1 MQPIVNTK
9 AELISLLIKHQ
20 GRILQYGVKQL
31 GLFGSFVRNEAKQD
45 SDIDFLIEFYPE
57 HKTLKNLVRLSDTLE
72 EITGRKVEVVTLQSL
87 SKYIGPYILNEVE
100 YVPIAN

>member
-1 MQPIVNTK
+1 MQAIVNTK
-9 AELISLLIKHQ
+9 ADLISLLINNQ

-57 HKTLKNLVRLSDTLE
+57 HKTLKNLVRLSDVLE
-72 EITGRKVEVVTLQSL
+72 EITGRKVEVVILQSL